1 MVIRQIFFVLAWAL
15 VSLGVV
21 GVFLPVLPTTPFL
34 LAAAYFFARSSP
46 RFYRWLTT
54 SSYLRAYIDNY
65 RSGTGV
71 PWRMIRRSLIFLWVS
86 LALSSLLW
94 SNGWYWLLLATV
106 GVGVSAHLLML
117 RRAEEKRPPTGD
129 NA

>member
-65 RSGTGV
+65 RTGTGV
-71 PWRMIRRSLIFLWVS
+71 PWRMIRRSLIFLWVG

-106 GVGVSAHLLML
+106 GVGVSTHLLML

>member
-1 MVIRQIFFVLAWAL
+1 
-15 VSLGVV
+15 
-21 GVFLPVLPTTPFL
+21 

-71 PWRMIRRSLIFLWVS
+71 PWRMIRRSLIFLWVG

-106 GVGVSAHLLML
+106 GVGVSTHLLML
-117 RRAEEKRPPTGD
+117 RRAEEKRPRAED

>member
-34 LAAAYFFARSSP
+34 LAAAYFFARCSP

>member
-1 MVIRQIFFVLAWAL
+1 MIIRQLFFILAWAL

-21 GVFLPVLPTTPFL
+21 GIFLPVLPTTPFL

-94 SNGWYWLLLATV
+94 SNGWYWLLLGTV

-117 RRAEEKRPPTGD
+117 RRAEEKRPLTED

>member
-1 MVIRQIFFVLAWAL
+1 MIIRQLFFVLAWIL
-15 VSLGVV
+15 VFLGVV
-21 GVFLPVLPTTPFL
+21 GIFLPVLPTTPFL

-54 SSYLRAYIDNY
+54 SHYLRVYIENY

-71 PWRMIRRSLIFLWVS
+71 PWHMIRRSLIFLWVG

-117 RRAEEKRPPTGD
+117 RRAEEKRPQAGD

>member
-21 GVFLPVLPTTPFL
+21 GIFLPVLPTTPFL

-71 PWRMIRRSLIFLWVS
+71 PWPMIRRSLIFLWVG

>member
-1 MVIRQIFFVLAWAL
+1 MIIRQLFFVFAWVL

-21 GVFLPVLPTTPFL
+21 GIFLPVLPTTPFL
-34 LAAAYFFARSSP
+34 LAAAYFFARCSP

-71 PWRMIRRSLIFLWVS
+71 PWRMIRRSLIFLWVG

-117 RRAEEKRPPTGD
+117 RRAEEKRPRAED

>member
-21 GVFLPVLPTTPFL
+21 GIFLPVLPTTPFL

>member
-71 PWRMIRRSLIFLWVS
+71 PWRMIRRSLIFLWAG
-86 LALSSLLW
+86 LTLSSLLW

>member
-65 RSGTGV
+65 RLGTGV
-71 PWRMIRRSLIFLWVS
+71 PWRMIRRSLIFLWAG
-86 LALSSLLW
+86 LTLSSLLW

-106 GVGVSAHLLML
+106 GVGVSTHLLML